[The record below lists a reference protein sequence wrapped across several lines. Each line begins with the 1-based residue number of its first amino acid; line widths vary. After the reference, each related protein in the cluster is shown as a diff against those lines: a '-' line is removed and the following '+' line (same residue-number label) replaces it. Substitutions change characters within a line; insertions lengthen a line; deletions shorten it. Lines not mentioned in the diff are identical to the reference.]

1 VELRYLLYFAT
12 VAEQRSFTRAAEKLN
27 IAQPAIS
34 QQIRTLE
41 EELEVKLLTRTKR
54 SVRLTAAGQV
64 FLGEAKDILNRVE
77 ESRAHAR
84 RAAQGATGRL
94 SIGCIGWTASLFL
107 PGLIHTYRTRYP
119 AVCIQLHE
127 QLPGEQLEALE
138 SGQIDVGFTRPLPKT
153 KASRFVQER
162 VYRDRLVA
170 VLPQR
175 HALAGSQ
182 EVSLEELANEDWV
195 LLNRSTSPEMVD
207 GFTLLCANAGFA
219 PRVINEAARIQTV
232 FALVAAGMGVSLTP
246 SYIRRFNPPGVTFV
260 PLQPDPPPIDLVA
273 ARPKGEPPP
282 TVAAF
287 IDMLRE
293 QIPRIR
299 RQYAYRRRRTS
310 APSQ

>member
-12 VAEQRSFTRAAEKLN
+12 VAEQKSFTRAAEKLN

-41 EELEVKLLTRTKR
+41 EELGVKLLIRTKR
-54 SVRLTAAGQV
+54 SVRLTAAGQA
-64 FLGEAKDILNRVE
+64 FLCEAKDILNRVE
-77 ESRAHAR
+77 ESRARAR
-84 RAAQGATGRL
+84 RAAEGATGRL
-94 SIGCIGWTASLFL
+94 SIGCVGWTASLFL
-107 PGLIHTYRTRYP
+107 PELIYTYRTRYP

-127 QLPGEQLEALE
+127 QLPGEQLDALE
-138 SGQIDVGFTRPLPKT
+138 SGQIDMGFTRPLPKA

-162 VYRDRLVA
+162 VYRDRVVA

-182 EVSLEELANEDWV
+182 KVSLEELADEDWV

-207 GFTLLCANAGFA
+207 GLTLLCASAGFA

-232 FALVAAGMGVSLTP
+232 FAMVAAGMGVSLTP
-246 SYIRRFNPPGVTFV
+246 NYIRRFHPPGVTFI
-260 PLQPDPPPIDLVA
+260 PLHPDPPPIDLVA

-287 IDMLRE
+287 IDMLR
-293 QIPRIR
+293 QQLPRIR
-299 RQYAYRRRRTS
+299 RQYAYRHRRTGP
-310 APSQ
+310 PSH